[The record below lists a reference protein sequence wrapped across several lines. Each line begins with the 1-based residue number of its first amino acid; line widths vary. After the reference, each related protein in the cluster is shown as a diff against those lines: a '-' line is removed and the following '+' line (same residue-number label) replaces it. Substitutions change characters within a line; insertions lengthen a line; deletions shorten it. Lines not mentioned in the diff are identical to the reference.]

1 VFWQNGRYQDNGTY
15 LRDDNAE
22 CSMWNII
29 ARPMIPLSSLKYDE
43 LWCSLILWCV
53 GGGGRFTCV
62 CERCAQ
68 SIHIDITT
76 FYEVSMCWK
85 NAKSSVWRQVN
96 VRIGVERR
104 CWYRCNQHNKPSQN
118 ICISHV
124 ISLIVINLITI
135 NNVSA
140 TNSKTNPG

>member
-1 VFWQNGRYQDNGTY
+1 MMCW
-15 LRDDNAE
+15 
-22 CSMWNII
+22 WW
-29 ARPMIPLSSLKYDE
+29 LSAHL
-43 LWCSLILWCV
+43 
-53 GGGGRFTCV
+53 

-76 FYEVSMCWK
+76 LYEVSISIEK
-85 NAKSSVWRQVN
+85 NAKSRVRRQVN
-96 VRIGVERR
+96 VRMGVERR

-124 ISLIVINLITI
+124 INLIVINLITI

-140 TNSKTNPG
+140 TNSKTNPS